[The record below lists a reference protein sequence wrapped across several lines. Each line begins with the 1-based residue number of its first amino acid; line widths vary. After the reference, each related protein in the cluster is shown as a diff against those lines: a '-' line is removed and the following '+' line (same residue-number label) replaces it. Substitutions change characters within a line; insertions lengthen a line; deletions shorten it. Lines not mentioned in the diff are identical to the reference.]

1 MKKIAIISDIHG
13 NIQALEK
20 VVADIQ
26 RRQVETVINLG
37 DHISGPLWPRE
48 TAQFLMRQNWVNIAG
63 NHDTQLVVRNPATYG
78 LTDIYTDGI
87 IESSVREWLAAQ
99 PTSLKMDGNLFL
111 FHSTPAN
118 DPAYM
123 LETIANGRTHLSSLS
138 EVQSRLNGGQ
148 GKVLLCGHSHIPR
161 VVELPDHTLIINPG
175 SVGLPAYSDEI
186 PQKHIVETG
195 SPCARYATLEK
206 DGDNWLVDLIAIPY
220 DFNKAADQARDN
232 SRPDWEIALRTGFA
246 C

>member
-1 MKKIAIISDIHG
+1 
-13 NIQALEK
+13 
-20 VVADIQ
+20 
-26 RRQVETVINLG
+26 
-37 DHISGPLWPRE
+37 
-48 TAQFLMRQNWVNIAG
+48 
-63 NHDTQLVVRNPATYG
+63 
-78 LTDIYTDGI
+78 
-87 IESSVREWLAAQ
+87 
-99 PTSLKMDGNLFL
+99 MDGNLFL